1 MYVKECYRYRL
12 SAMSWQKVI
21 DFPTLSFFNNTLK
34 LQIVMIAFWGV
45 TGLRKT
51 FKLFFQVV
59 LLVLEIFYASRI
71 TYTRI
76 AFECTPLL
84 CPNPCCL
91 GSQEIHSACMHVGPQ
106 MRWTQPW
113 WFDIFYPANDFAV
126 FFKQM
131 RL

>member
-51 FKLFFQVV
+51 FKLFF
-59 LLVLEIFYASRI
+59 
-71 TYTRI
+71 
-76 AFECTPLL
+76 
-84 CPNPCCL
+84 
-91 GSQEIHSACMHVGPQ
+91 
-106 MRWTQPW
+106 
-113 WFDIFYPANDFAV
+113 
-126 FFKQM
+126 
-131 RL
+131 